1 MARLKIVNGVVSS
14 LTPEEEAVLE
24 AEEQAWRDRRLPTND
39 ELDQDELNRMLAQ
52 DGSVVRA
59 LAEVLFQ
66 VAKVQ
71 TPTLTKQQFIT
82 LLKSKMRS

>member
-1 MARLKIVNGVVSS
+1 MARLKIVNGVVSEM
-14 LTPEEEAVLE
+14 TPEEEAALE